1 MTIPDNVIGTGRR
14 VFFDCRYL
22 RHISV
27 PGHFT
32 DRQILDLGLPLEC
45 IIERRELAIL
55 PPRYKLGWL
64 ADTNDFQLNRV
75 DQAVRNLF
83 IAFGVCMLD
92 YPVKL
97 SQPVMMKLYDL
108 MRREY
113 LPSSE
118 ISIGAL
124 PNDPDRQERKDKI
137 AAYEQ
142 EAKFL
147 LTNSA
152 EQGG

>member
-1 MTIPDNVIGTGRR
+1 
-14 VFFDCRYL
+14 
-22 RHISV
+22 
-27 PGHFT
+27 
-32 DRQILDLGLPLEC
+32 LPLEC

-55 PPRYKLGWL
+55 PPRYELKLL
-64 ADTNDFQLNRV
+64 ADTNNFQLNRV

-83 IAFGVCMLD
+83 IAFSMCMKH

-97 SQPVMMKLYDL
+97 PQPVMWKLYDL

-124 PNDPDRQERKDKI
+124 LANPDSQERKDKV

-142 EAKFL
+142 EVRPL
-147 LTNSA
+147 LTNSL
-152 EQGG
+152 E

>member
-1 MTIPDNVIGTGRR
+1 M
-14 VFFDCRYL
+14 
-22 RHISV
+22 SS
-27 PGHFT
+27 
-32 DRQILDLGLPLEC
+32 
-45 IIERRELAIL
+45 
-55 PPRYKLGWL
+55 
-64 ADTNDFQLNRV
+64 
-75 DQAVRNLF
+75 
-83 IAFGVCMLD
+83 

-97 SQPVMMKLYDL
+97 PQPVMMKLYDL

-118 ISIGAL
+118 ISIDILFA
-124 PNDPDRQERKDKI
+124 NRDSQERKDKI